1 MSMFYRIVSYS
12 RLKQSDIGCVVHPW
26 YQKEYMRK
34 FRVKRSL
41 NVDELLLVDGL
52 PKRDSVLTPFG
63 EVRKDIPLGLRF
75 HLENA
80 MKVKPQRSMGGYRS
94 KQLEP
99 DRVKSVYEEIPPLS
113 ASVVEYEKR
122 YTPTTK
128 RVISV
133 SSPSIEEMLENP
145 ELGGIKSVNI
155 DPVSMAVETV
165 VDLIDGAKDFV
176 SNPSLGGVAA
186 MAVTAIPG
194 KIADKIVSRV
204 PGKILGEYDSLNVGP
219 LPDGVAETFS
229 GGKYVHI
236 ETNEPI
242 KLYRAYHPGAAKEF
256 GGFWSLDMPK
266 GSLQTQIDSAL
277 LPEWGNKASK
287 YTVIEIPSGGKLN
300 VGEVGYQKGLWSG
313 GGTQVLVDGG
323 VKESWK
329 VGEGLLK

>member
-1 MSMFYRIVSYS
+1 MPVFYRIVSYF
-12 RLKQSDIGCVVHPW
+12 RLKQSDVGCVVHPW
-26 YQKEYMRK
+26 SQKEYMRK
-34 FRVKRSL
+34 LRVKRSL

-52 PKRDSVLTPFG
+52 PKRDSVLTPLG
-63 EVRKDIPLGLRF
+63 EVRKDIPLGMRF

-99 DRVKSVYEEIPPLS
+99 DRVKSVYEEIPALS

-165 VDLIDGAKDFV
+165 VDLIDDAKAFIEK
-176 SNPSLGGVAA
+176 PSLSGIAA

-194 KIADKIVSRV
+194 KVADKVLDDIPVKKE
-204 PGKILGEYDSLNVGP
+204 KIFTEYEFKAPSGISQKVYQQDIDWDLKVNTRSGVKTNLELVQ
-219 LPDGVAETFS
+219 DGRSPFVIKD
-229 GGKYVHI
+229 GKYSQINLHHSKQ
-236 ETNEPI
+236 N
-242 KLYRAYHPGAAKEF
+242 
-256 GGFWSLDMPK
+256 SK
-266 GSLQTQIDSAL
+266 GSLFELSAKTHQKYYGSNSL
-277 LPEWGNKASK
+277 HPYLPKKHPINPVDRESFNADRDAYW
-287 YTVIEIPSGGKLN
+287 IERGINEIKN
-300 VGEVGYQKGLWSG
+300 R
-313 GGTQVLVDGG
+313 
-323 VKESWK
+323 
-329 VGEGLLK
+329 